1 MRHLFSLLF
10 LCLYAPLTHA
20 QVSTV
25 YHCIGAAETNIIA
38 VQNHLSGDE
47 SATLGDVSCTRLAKG
62 GYQMTIE
69 TDCKSGNYPAQY
81 NYITISIDKSEGVC
95 FSGSGSSGCDP
106 VPGAIEDTSPQ
117 SNKNLAKLKRI
128 YRKRC
133 ADWQPP
139 AP

>member
-1 MRHLFSLLF
+1 MRYLFSLLF

-25 YHCIGAAETNIIA
+25 FHCIGAAETNIMA
-38 VQNHLSGDE
+38 GGDYLSEG
-47 SATLGDVSCTRLAKG
+47 ATLGDVSCTRLAKG

-69 TDCKSGNYPAQY
+69 TDCKSGDYPTHY
-81 NYITISIDKSEGVC
+81 NYITISIDKSAGVC
-95 FSGSGSSGCDP
+95 FSGSGSTIGCDP

-128 YRKRC
+128 YRNRC
-133 ADWQPP
+133 ADWQSL

>member
-1 MRHLFSLLF
+1 MRYLVSLLF

-20 QVSTV
+20 QSSTV
-25 YHCIGAAETNIIA
+25 FQCLGAAETNIMA
-38 VQNHLSGDE
+38 VEEYLSGIDG
-47 SATLGDVSCTRLAKG
+47 ATLGDVSCTRLARG

-69 TDCKSGNYPAQY
+69 TDCNKENYPAEY
-81 NYITISIDKSEGVC
+81 NYITISIDKSAGVC
-95 FSGSGSSGCDP
+95 FSGSDSTGCEQIP
-106 VPGAIEDTSPQ
+106 DTINNTSAQ
-117 SNKNLAKLKRI
+117 SNRNLAKLKKI